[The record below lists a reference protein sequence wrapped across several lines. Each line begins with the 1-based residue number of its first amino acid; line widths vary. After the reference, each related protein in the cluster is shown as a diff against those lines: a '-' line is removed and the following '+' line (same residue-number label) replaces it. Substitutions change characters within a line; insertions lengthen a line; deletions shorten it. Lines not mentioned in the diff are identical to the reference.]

1 MKQLNKLQSILYA
14 VGGALMVIGA
24 GCFAFMWQQQAVC
37 WLYLVGATLFCLMQS
52 MQTYE
57 GTDFVVRRL
66 KRIQAVANIFFML
79 AGILMVDTAYMFFR
93 PLFDSSIAYVD
104 YLYNKWVV
112 LLLIAALLE
121 IYTMHRIDHEMKK
134 DKRQKALTCGYP
146 YIYVPAV

>member
-24 GCFAFMWQQQAVC
+24 GCFAFMWQQRVVC

-79 AGILMVDTAYMFFR
+79 AGILMIDTAYMFFR

-134 DKRQKALTCGYP
+134 DKRQ
-146 YIYVPAV
+146 

>member
-134 DKRQKALTCGYP
+134 DKNNRP
-146 YIYVPAV
+146 

>member
-24 GCFAFMWQQQAVC
+24 GCFAFMWQQQVVC
-37 WLYLVGATLFCLMQS
+37 WLYLVGATLFCLTQS

-79 AGILMVDTAYMFFR
+79 AGILMIDTAYMFFR

-134 DKRQKALTCGYP
+134 DKRQ
-146 YIYVPAV
+146 

>member
-1 MKQLNKLQSILYA
+1 
-14 VGGALMVIGA
+14 MVIGA
-24 GCFAFMWQQQAVC
+24 GCFAFMWQQRVVC
-37 WLYLVGATLFCLMQS
+37 WLFLVGAAMFTLMQS

-66 KRIQAVANIFFML
+66 KRIQAVANIFFVL

-93 PLFDSSIAYVD
+93 PLFDSAIVYVD

-121 IYTMHRIDHEMKK
+121 IYTMHRIDSEMKK
-134 DKRQKALTCGYP
+134 GKGQ
-146 YIYVPAV
+146 

>member
-37 WLYLVGATLFCLMQS
+37 WLYLVGTTLFCLMQS

-134 DKRQKALTCGYP
+134 DKRQ
-146 YIYVPAV
+146 

>member
-1 MKQLNKLQSILYA
+1 MRNLHKIKMKQLNRFQSILFA
-14 VGGALMVIGA
+14 IGGMLMVIGA
-24 GCFAFMWQQQAVC
+24 GCFAFMWQQQVVC
-37 WLYLVGATLFCLMQS
+37 WLFLAGATMFTLMQS

-57 GTDFVVRRL
+57 GSNFVIRRL

-134 DKRQKALTCGYP
+134 DKKQ
-146 YIYVPAV
+146 

>member
-1 MKQLNKLQSILYA
+1 MTRNLYNKMMRQLNKLQSILYA

-24 GCFAFMWQQQAVC
+24 GCFAFMWQQRVVC
-37 WLYLVGATLFCLMQS
+37 WLFLVGAAMFTLMQS

-66 KRIQAVANIFFML
+66 KRIQAVANIFFVL

-93 PLFDSSIAYVD
+93 PLFDSAIVYVD

-121 IYTMHRIDHEMKK
+121 IYTMHRIDSEMKK
-134 DKRQKALTCGYP
+134 GKGQ
-146 YIYVPAV
+146 

>member
-1 MKQLNKLQSILYA
+1 MRQLNKLQSILYA

-24 GCFAFMWQQQAVC
+24 GCFAFMWQQRVVC
-37 WLYLVGATLFCLMQS
+37 WLFLVGAAMFTLMQS

-66 KRIQAVANIFFML
+66 KRIQAVANIFFVL

-93 PLFDSSIAYVD
+93 PLFDSAIVYVD

-121 IYTMHRIDHEMKK
+121 IYTMHRIDSEMK
-134 DKRQKALTCGYP
+134 
-146 YIYVPAV
+146 

>member
-24 GCFAFMWQQQAVC
+24 GCFAFMWQQQVVC

-93 PLFDSSIAYVD
+93 PLFNSSIAYID
-104 YLYNKWVV
+104 FLYNKWVV

-134 DKRQKALTCGYP
+134 DKRQ
-146 YIYVPAV
+146 